1 MMLKTV
7 VLEKTL
13 ESPLN
18 SKDIKPVNPKGNQ
31 PWIFIGRAAAEAEA
45 PVLWPP
51 DGKSRFT
58 GKDPDAGKG
67 WMNRTRGRQGMRW
80 LDNITDSMDMSLSK
94 LWERVK
100 DREAWCAPVPGVTK
114 RQTQLSDWITTDKDL
129 WNKLKKETNEGGI
142 RMSSDEGKIRELV
155 VFRSAWKE
163 TLKGVF

>member
-1 MMLKTV
+1 MLSNCGAVELLKRS
-7 VLEKTL
+7 LGCKE
-13 ESPLN
+13 
-18 SKDIKPVNPKGNQ
+18 IKPVNNKGNQ

-100 DREAWCAPVPGVTK
+100 DREAWCATVPGVTK

-129 WNKLKKETNEGGI
+129 KLKKETNEGGI